1 MNQET
6 NQTRK
11 HREWMFEEEKK
22 KKNCLEKNSLGM
34 ADREKK
40 KKRKRTIEKVDLQET
55 QVLKTRFLRE
65 FFHSPQLYIS

>member
-11 HREWMFEEEKK
+11 HRKRMFEEEK
-22 KKNCLEKNSLGM
+22 KKNCLEKNSLGT

-40 KKRKRTIEKVDLQET
+40 KRRKRTMEKDDLQET
-55 QVLKTRFLRE
+55 QILKTRFLHG

>member
-11 HREWMFEEEKK
+11 HRKRMFEEEKK
-22 KKNCLEKNSLGM
+22 KKNCLEKNSLGT

-40 KKRKRTIEKVDLQET
+40 KKGEKE
-55 QVLKTRFLRE
+55 
-65 FFHSPQLYIS
+65 